1 MTFFKTIRLRK
12 ICLVLA
18 TMMLL
23 VPASQGKP
31 IRMKIATISP
41 DGLSWMKQLR
51 VAVKEIETKTEG
63 RVKFKIY
70 PGGVQGDDY
79 VVLRKMN
86 IGQLQGGGFAA
97 GSLTRFYP
105 DLQVYNLPLQFQS
118 FAEVDYVRKRMDQRI
133 NKGLE
138 AGGLT
143 SFGLTETGFAYLLSK
158 EPVTTVV
165 DLKKLKAWVPT
176 GDFISADLIKSF
188 GISPIPLHIT
198 DVLAGLQTGLINAVV
213 VPPLVALALQ
223 WHNHVEY
230 MMNLPLLYIYS
241 IMAVDNEA
249 FAKIAEP
256 DQQIVIQV
264 MNELS
269 SNIDAENRIDNRK
282 AYAALITQGISVTTP
297 GPEDVPAWQDLA
309 GKSIARLVESGKI
322 TSESLEIYNEF
333 LNEFRHQVSSQAR
346 APGE

>member
-1 MTFFKTIRLRK
+1 MRLRK
-12 ICLVLA
+12 IFAVLV
-18 TMMLL
+18 TMMVL

-31 IRMKIATISP
+31 IKIKIATISP

-63 RVKFKIY
+63 RVKFKIF
-70 PGGVQGDDY
+70 PGGVMGDDY
-79 VVLRKMN
+79 VVLRKMK
-86 IGQLQGGGFAA
+86 IDQLQGGGFAA

-138 AGGLT
+138 DGGLT

-158 EPVTTVV
+158 EPVTTVA

-241 IMAVDNEA
+241 IMAVDNKA
-249 FAKIAEP
+249 FAKITEP
-256 DQQIVIQV
+256 DQQIVLQV
-264 MNELS
+264 MNELYS
-269 SNIDAENRIDNRK
+269 KIDAENRIDNRE
-282 AYAALITQGISVTTP
+282 AYDVLISQGITVTTP
-297 GPEDVPAWQDLA
+297 GPEDVPAWQELA
-309 GKSIARLVESGKI
+309 SKSIARLVESGKI
-322 TSESLEIYNEF
+322 TSESLEIYNA
-333 LNEFRHQVSSQAR
+333 LLIEFRQQVSSQAG
-346 APGE
+346 ASGE

>member
-1 MTFFKTIRLRK
+1 
-12 ICLVLA
+12 
-18 TMMLL
+18 MLL
-23 VPASQGKP
+23 FPASYGKP
-31 IRMKIATISP
+31 IKMKIATISP

-51 VAVKEIETKTEG
+51 ASVKEIETKTEG

-118 FAEVDYVRKRMDQRI
+118 FEEVDYVRKRMDQRI
-133 NKGLE
+133 NNGLE
-138 AGGLT
+138 VGGLT

-158 EPVTTVV
+158 EPVTTIA
-165 DLKKLKAWVPT
+165 DIKKLKAWVPT

-188 GISPIPLHIT
+188 GISPIPLSIT

-223 WHNHVEY
+223 WHNHVDY
-230 MMNLPLLYIYS
+230 MMSMPLLYIYS
-241 IMAVDNEA
+241 IIAVDNEA
-249 FAKIAEP
+249 FAKISEP
-256 DQQIVIQV
+256 DQQIVLQI

-269 SNIDAENRIDNRK
+269 RNIDAENRIDNLK
-282 AYAALITQGISVTTP
+282 AYDVLIGQGITVTTP

-309 GKSIARLVESGKI
+309 GKSITRLVESGKI
-322 TSESLEIYNEF
+322 TAESLEIYNDL
-333 LNEFRHQVSSQAR
+333 LNEFRHQVSSQAS

>member
-1 MTFFKTIRLRK
+1 M
-12 ICLVLA
+12 
-18 TMMLL
+18 
-23 VPASQGKP
+23 
-31 IRMKIATISP
+31 
-41 DGLSWMKQLR
+41 
-51 VAVKEIETKTEG
+51 
-63 RVKFKIY
+63 KFKIY

-118 FAEVDYVRKRMDQRI
+118 FEEVDYVRKRMDQRI
-133 NKGLE
+133 NNGLE
-138 AGGLT
+138 VGGLT
-143 SFGLTETGFAYLLSK
+143 SFCLTETGFAYLLSK
-158 EPVTTVV
+158 EPVTTVE
-165 DLKKLKAWVPT
+165 DIKKLKAWVPT

-188 GISPIPLHIT
+188 GISPIPLSIT

-230 MMNLPLLYIYS
+230 MMNMPLLYIYS
-241 IMAVDNEA
+241 IMAVDNKA
-249 FAKIAEP
+249 FAKISVP
-256 DQQIVIQV
+256 DQQIVLQV
-264 MNELS
+264 MNELYI
-269 SNIDAENRIDNRK
+269 NIDAENRIDNRK
-282 AYAALITQGISVTTP
+282 AYDALVDQGIIVMTP

-309 GKSIARLVESGKI
+309 GKSITRLVESGKI
-322 TSESLEIYNEF
+322 TSESLEIYNEL
-333 LNEFRHQVSSQAR
+333 LNEFRHQGSSQAG